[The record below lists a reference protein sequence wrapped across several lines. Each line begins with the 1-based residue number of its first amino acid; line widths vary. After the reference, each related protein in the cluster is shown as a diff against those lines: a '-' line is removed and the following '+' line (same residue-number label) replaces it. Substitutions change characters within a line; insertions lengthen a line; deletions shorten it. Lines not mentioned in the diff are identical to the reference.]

1 MKAELQGQPAPSN
14 DRFLR
19 INQVLEKFPVGR
31 STWWAGV
38 KDGKYPRGIKLSER
52 TTAWRQSDI
61 EALIDRLA
69 ADSQA

>member
-1 MKAELQGQPAPSN
+1 MKTGNQAQSVPSG
-14 DRFLR
+14 DRLLR

-52 TTAWRQSDI
+52 TTAWRES
-61 EALIDRLA
+61 EVDRLISRLS
-69 ADSQA
+69 DQA

>member
-1 MKAELQGQPAPSN
+1 MKTGNQVQSVPSG
-14 DRFLR
+14 DRLLR

-52 TTAWRQSDI
+52 TTAWRESEVDR
-61 EALIDRLA
+61 LIDRLGE
-69 ADSQA
+69 QA